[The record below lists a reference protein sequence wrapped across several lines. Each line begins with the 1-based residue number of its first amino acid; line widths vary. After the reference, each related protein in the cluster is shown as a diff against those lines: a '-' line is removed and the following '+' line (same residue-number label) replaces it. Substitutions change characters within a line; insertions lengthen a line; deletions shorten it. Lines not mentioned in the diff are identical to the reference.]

1 MKKSLLFLTVALAL
15 VLCACGAS
23 EAPAA
28 TTAVT
33 VPTVIET
40 TVPETAPETEP
51 VPETTEPTVAE
62 TEPAVEEVAQRIT
75 EGVSFYV
82 QAQNFTK
89 PLSDDWYTSRV
100 DFRSARGMI
109 LNSEEPFSAFY
120 MMWDTLPGV
129 YTVHW
134 EGGSLECGQNGFHHE
149 YVRLPEAVTSVT
161 LEFHE
166 ETYLYLCEVRLY
178 TAGAAPED
186 VQLWLPPCEQADIL
200 AFPTHADDDVL
211 FFGGAISYYKIEKGL
226 TVQTAFMTK
235 QGNIE
240 RTHERLNGLWEM
252 GIRHYPILG
261 NMGESASHSREEME
275 YFHKNDNLKGWQV
288 EQIRRFK
295 PLVIIGHDLD
305 GEYGNG
311 QHKLNAYYL
320 TMTVDEA
327 ADPTLHEESAA
338 LYGTWDTPKL
348 YLHLYEENPI
358 ILDVNTPMVNDELG
372 RTPFEVAEDA
382 YEHHKSQHIYPFWVS
397 QDDYEQGMDC
407 KRFGLYRSLVGADT
421 AADMMENIDASQWR

>member
-1 MKKSLLFLTVALAL
+1 MKKSVIFLTIVLGCL
-15 VLCACGAS
+15 LCACGTA
-23 EAPAA
+23 EATIA
-28 TTAVT
+28 TTAATEPV
-33 VPTVIET
+33 VIET
-40 TVPETAPETEP
+40 TVPETTVQTEP
-51 VPETTEPTVAE
+51 VPETTEAIVEE
-62 TEPAVEEVAQRIT
+62 TEPVPEEPAQRIT
-75 EGVSFYV
+75 EGVSFWIEYQEV
-82 QAQNFTK
+82 TN
-89 PLSDDWYTSRV
+89 PLLDDWYTSRI
-100 DFRSARGMI
+100 DFRSARGLI
-109 LNSEEPFSAFY
+109 LRSEQPFSAFY
-120 MMWDTLPGV
+120 MLWDTVPGN
-129 YTVHW
+129 YTVSW
-134 EGGSLECGQNGFHHE
+134 EGGSMECGQDGFFHE
-149 YVRLPEAVTSVT
+149 YIRLPEDVTSVT
-161 LEFHE
+161 LDFHKE
-166 ETYLYLCEVRLY
+166 SHIFLCGIRLY

-211 FFGGAISYYKIEKGL
+211 FFGGAISYYAIEKGL
-226 TVQTAFMTK
+226 KVQTAFMTK
-235 QGNIE
+235 QGLIE
-240 RTHERLNGLWEM
+240 RVHERLDGLWEM
-252 GIRHYPILG
+252 GVRYYPILG
-261 NMGESASHSREEME
+261 NMGESASHSRDEME
-275 YFHKNDNLKGWQV
+275 YYHRNDNLKGWQV

-311 QHKLNAYYL
+311 QHKLNAHYL
-320 TMTVDEA
+320 TMTVEEA

-407 KRFGLYRSLVGADT
+407 KRFGLFRSLVGADT
-421 AADMMENIDASQWR
+421 TADMMENLDTRQWR